1 MAGIILG
8 GIVKG
13 VASGVGLV
21 SESIH
26 DHNERKKAKAHGSTT
41 DGEASHS
48 ARQVDSKN
56 PALEEGDE
64 EHWELDEAQD
74 ELTGVHSHDLS
85 LSMSKHDQINP
96 TEVTDAFIRR
106 YPVRGAEPA
115 RLPLPVVLPQRRPKD
130 RSRGFIRAYAP
141 DLALKDIDQHMFLDF
156 IETFNM
162 ASQANPWLNAINL
175 AGLAT
180 WALPPGI
187 SQAVQIAIM
196 VSVKIAKDVQSRER
210 QNTFLDRI
218 NDEFFQPRGLYCL
231 VLTWQ
236 PDSIELHTQ
245 IDLNAT
251 ISQREASV
259 HGMDKFKR
267 NMKTGSAVGDV
278 EFTECATLVFP
289 KLDELADQHGPDA
302 DSKKAKLK
310 HYKAFSETYFD
321 RRAQAKLAGKNPN
334 SSMAKLNGPTPKFT
348 SRYADPNHAASNGNL
363 FSLLSGGLI
372 NTGPPLGTK
381 GSQLGGGLLGGRGG
395 GFGRQSNGGLFGGR
409 QQEDYEPVYQQS
421 HQQQGYYDEQG
432 YHHQGHNTQHQTA
445 YQQQGMGRDY
455 CMDSERGGFGGNGG
469 PLDGLIG
476 AILGSAGLGGASNPI
491 KRILKKNVLYLI
503 IVNMPTEEE
512 LAAGHEFARK
522 AAEHQGSHPAQSTR
536 Y

>member
-1 MAGIILG
+1 MAGILLG

-26 DHNERKKAKAHGSTT
+26 DHNERKKAKAYGSVV
-41 DGEASHS
+41 DGEAGHG
-48 ARQVDSKN
+48 ARHADRET
-56 PALEEGDE
+56 PTLEEGDE

-74 ELTGVHSHDLS
+74 ELTGVHSHDSSMS
-85 LSMSKHDQINP
+85 LSKHDQISP
-96 TEVTDAFIRR
+96 TKVTDAFIRR
-106 YPVRGAEPA
+106 CPVPEKGVPA

-141 DLALKDIDQHMFLDF
+141 DLAAKEIDQHMFLDF

-180 WALPPGI
+180 WALPP
-187 SQAVQIAIM
+187 
-196 VSVKIAKDVQSRER
+196 DVQTRER

-236 PDSIELHTQ
+236 PDSTELHTP

-251 ISQREASV
+251 IAQREEHV
-259 HGMDKFKR
+259 HGMDKLKR

-302 DSKKAKLK
+302 DSKKAKLR

-321 RRAQAKLAGKNPN
+321 RRAQAKLPGKNP
-334 SSMAKLNGPTPKFT
+334 SSFMAKLNGPTPKFT
-348 SRYADPNHAASNGNL
+348 SRYADPNNPASNGNL

-381 GSQLGGGLLGGRGG
+381 GSQLGGGLLGNRGG
-395 GFGRQSNGGLFGGR
+395 GFGRSNSGGLFGSRR
-409 QQEDYEPVYQQS
+409 QDDYGSDYQQPYQ
-421 HQQQGYYDEQG
+421 QQQGYYDEQG
-432 YHHQGHNTQHQTA
+432 YYHQAHSSQ
-445 YQQQGMGRDY
+445 QQQGMGSGYSD
-455 CMDSERGGFGGNGG
+455 DSDRGGFGGTGG
-469 PLDGLIG
+469 PLDGLVG
-476 AILGSAGLGGASNPI
+476 TILGGGVGGANPI
-491 KRILKKNVLYLI
+491 RRILKKNVLYLMV
-503 IVNMPTEEE
+503 VNMPTEQE
-512 LAAGHEFARK
+512 LAAGHEFARR
-522 AAEHQGSHPAQSTR
+522 AAEQGGSHTAQDFR